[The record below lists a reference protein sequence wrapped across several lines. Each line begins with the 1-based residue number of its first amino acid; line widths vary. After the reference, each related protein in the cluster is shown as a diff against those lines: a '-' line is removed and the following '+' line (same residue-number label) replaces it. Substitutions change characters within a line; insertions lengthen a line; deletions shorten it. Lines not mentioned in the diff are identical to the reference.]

1 MKLFKK
7 KTAQSA
13 PDLKAQADVIL
24 KKPASEPLS
33 KEEKRILHA
42 RISEIKKYANDENT
56 VQNSIPYMCI
66 FKDGICQVSENFFS
80 MTVQFFDA
88 NYVLADFEEQNNIFS
103 KYCLLLNSFDNS
115 IRFQLTFEN
124 QNRSKDKII
133 EAVQIPQQDDEFNHI
148 RAEYSEMLT
157 SKLLTGSTGQSTR
170 KFITFGIT
178 AASHKAAKSKL
189 FSIKND
195 VIKFFKNFGVDAEQL
210 NGKSRLETLYYS
222 LNPFKEEPFIYDY
235 KSMMKAGLDTK
246 DFIAPPSLKFE
257 KNTFQ
262 IGDAYGALWGINIL
276 AGELS
281 DEILKD
287 FIELQHLFCVNIHI
301 QPLDQVSALKFVKR
315 KLTNVNQMKIDE
327 QKKASQSGYD
337 PDILPP
343 AIKMYIE
350 DIETLLDDLN
360 SKDEKLFH
368 ISISVRNYATD
379 KKQLKIQEGLLKR
392 IVSKNNCTI
401 FPYDYRQEQ
410 CLMSTLPLC
419 YNKIPVEREMHTS
432 GIAIYMPF
440 TTKELFSMGTATYY
454 GVNTLSGGMIRAN
467 RSDLS
472 NPNGLILGTPGSGKS
487 FSVKREILDSFLTT
501 TDDIIICDPEGEYF
515 PLVQALHGQL
525 IKISVN
531 SDSYINPMDIS
542 LNADYEEN
550 PVAMKSD
557 FITSLCEII
566 VGGRYGITAE
576 ERSVID
582 MCVGEVYK
590 PFLANNPSA
599 DNMPVL
605 SDLYDALKAK
615 GEVALRVANSLEMF
629 VNGSQNLFN
638 HRTNIDMSNRII
650 CFDIKDLGNQLKKL
664 AMLILQE
671 TVWNRVSSNRVEHK
685 KTRYYI
691 DEFHLLLKD
700 EQTATYSAEIWKRFR
715 KWGGIPTG
723 ITQNVK
729 DLLMSSKVE
738 NIFENSEFIYMLNQ
752 AAGDREILGEK
763 LHLSA
768 EQLKFV
774 ENAGQ
779 GEGLIRFGNVILPFT
794 DNFPKDTEMYRL
806 MTTKP
811 LEQEL

>member
-262 IGDAYGALWGINIL
+262 IGNAYGALWGINIL

-327 QKKASQSGYD
+327 QKKASQSSYD

-700 EQTATYSAEIWKRFR
+700 EQTATYSAEI
-715 KWGGIPTG
+715 
-723 ITQNVK
+723 
-729 DLLMSSKVE
+729 
-738 NIFENSEFIYMLNQ
+738 
-752 AAGDREILGEK
+752 
-763 LHLSA
+763 
-768 EQLKFV
+768 
-774 ENAGQ
+774 
-779 GEGLIRFGNVILPFT
+779 
-794 DNFPKDTEMYRL
+794 
-806 MTTKP
+806 
-811 LEQEL
+811 